1 MNKVEQLE
9 KKMEASLKKMEEN
22 LEKIKELESV
32 MEKAQKEEKGE

>member
-22 LEKIKELESV
+22 LEKIKELESM

>member
-32 MEKAQKEEKGE
+32 MAKAQKEEKGE

>member
-22 LEKIKELESV
+22 LEKIKELEGI
-32 MEKAQKEEKGE
+32 MEKVQKEEKGE

>member
-22 LEKIKELESV
+22 LEKIKELEGI

>member
-22 LEKIKELESV
+22 LEKIKELESM
-32 MEKAQKEEKGE
+32 MEKTQKEEKGE